1 MRYIYKSPER
11 CDGMW
16 KDANGYMWGYQKKI
30 EDVPVVADMRRR
42 SRLQTNDFLQ
52 EGKTEWPV
60 EPCQKKTGM
69 FQKIRGYVECIDENG
84 NRGAIRIIERSRVKM
99 MLMMIVLLAVL
110 GGIIFGIRESLK
122 PADDTPIRIASGEM
136 TNPNP
141 ENIRLP
147 GIERIYADAGDTH
160 VTQQLLNVEGNAYN
174 LQYTIELEETGEV
187 LYKSKVIEPG
197 YGVREFELNR
207 VLEKG
212 QYTILITVNSSALEE
227 SDGSTDAAYNAG
239 QLEAMLIV
247 E

>member
-1 MRYIYKSPER
+1 MNYRYIKSK
-11 CDGMW
+11 DYNQSW
-16 KDANGYMWGYQKKI
+16 KDKNKHVWRCSNRNHTNKI
-30 EDVPVVADMRRR
+30 FGEIKRKN
-42 SRLQTNDFLQ
+42 RLKTNDLLIDD
-52 EGKTEWPV
+52 EYRLSV
-60 EPCQKKTGM
+60 EPCQR
-69 FQKIRGYVECIDENG
+69 KIGFFEKVIGYVECHDENG
-84 NRGAIRIIERSRVKM
+84 NHGLIRIIGRSTFKRLLTLLIL
-99 MLMMIVLLAVL
+99 LMVIGAAIWGLSEMI
-110 GGIIFGIRESLK
+110 K

-207 VLEKG
+207 AFEKG
-212 QYTILITVNSSALEE
+212 QYPILITVNSSAQE
-227 SDGSTDAAYNAG
+227 DDHATTDTAYNAG
-239 QLEAMLIV
+239 QIEAVLVV